1 MKFLA
6 VIAAINT
13 ASAALGDDCYYD
25 ASVCAPDGLECATWE
40 DSQYGSMASC
50 EDCTKENKKLTDSF
64 GDETEYVCP
73 AKEGGSSSGGGGS
86 KPPAPSGGNE
96 DSSTSIVVSAFAVI
110 AATAIYA

>member
-50 EDCTKENKKLTDSF
+50 EDCTKENKQLTDSF

-73 AKEGGSSSGGGGS
+73 AKEGGSSSGGS
-86 KPPAPSGGNE
+86 TPAPAPSGGNE
-96 DSSTSIVVSAFAVI
+96 DSSSSIVVSAFAVI